1 MGGAYPLSGTSAS
14 DEAMASVR
22 RRGKIDAEIHAEKVS
37 RLLLSGGC
45 HWLCLEL
52 QEIDENMTILPC

>member
-1 MGGAYPLSGTSAS
+1 MSGTSAS

-37 RLLLSGGC
+37 RLLLSGGSS
-45 HWLCLEL
+45 LVVPRAAR
-52 QEIDENMTILPC
+52 DR